1 MYKICKRCLT
11 CNTQHCSGGGGG
23 GVNLN
28 YISSPKTRSVP
39 NVFTRIVC
47 MRKIYMRI
55 IREREKNKKKIDMSE
70 GQCALEKIIM
80 LIITLPEKKN
90 ERKNLLLTK

>member
-1 MYKICKRCLT
+1 M
-11 CNTQHCSGGGGG
+11 
-23 GVNLN
+23 N

-47 MRKIYMRI
+47 MRKIYRRI
-55 IREREKNKKKIDMSE
+55 IREREKKNKKKIDMSE
-70 GQCALEKIIM
+70 GQCALEKII
-80 LIITLPEKKN
+80 LIITLTEKKN

>member
-1 MYKICKRCLT
+1 M
-11 CNTQHCSGGGGG
+11 
-23 GVNLN
+23 N

-39 NVFTRIVC
+39 KVFTRIVC

-55 IREREKNKKKIDMSE
+55 IREREKNKKKIDMSK

-80 LIITLPEKKN
+80 LIITLTDKKN

>member
-1 MYKICKRCLT
+1 M
-11 CNTQHCSGGGGG
+11 
-23 GVNLN
+23 N

-55 IREREKNKKKIDMSE
+55 IREREKKKKRKIDMSE
-70 GQCALEKIIM
+70 GQCALEKIM
-80 LIITLPEKKN
+80 LIITLTEKKN
-90 ERKNLLLTK
+90 ERKKLLLTK

>member
-1 MYKICKRCLT
+1 M
-11 CNTQHCSGGGGG
+11 
-23 GVNLN
+23 N

-55 IREREKNKKKIDMSE
+55 IREREKKNKNKIDMSE
-70 GQCALEKIIM
+70 GQCALEKII
-80 LIITLPEKKN
+80 LIITLTEKKKMK
-90 ERKNLLLTK
+90 EKIYC

>member
-1 MYKICKRCLT
+1 
-11 CNTQHCSGGGGG
+11 
-23 GVNLN
+23 
-28 YISSPKTRSVP
+28 
-39 NVFTRIVC
+39 

>member
-1 MYKICKRCLT
+1 
-11 CNTQHCSGGGGG
+11 
-23 GVNLN
+23 
-28 YISSPKTRSVP
+28 
-39 NVFTRIVC
+39 

-80 LIITLPEKKN
+80 LIKTLTEKKMK
-90 ERKNLLLTK
+90 EKIYC

>member
-1 MYKICKRCLT
+1 M
-11 CNTQHCSGGGGG
+11 
-23 GVNLN
+23 N
-28 YISSPKTRSVP
+28 YISPPKTRSVP

-55 IREREKNKKKIDMSE
+55 IREREKKNKKKIDMSE
-70 GQCALEKIIM
+70 GQCALEKII
-80 LIITLPEKKN
+80 LIITLTEKKN

>member
-1 MYKICKRCLT
+1 M
-11 CNTQHCSGGGGG
+11 
-23 GVNLN
+23 N

-55 IREREKNKKKIDMSE
+55 IRERGKKNKKKIDMSE
-70 GQCALEKIIM
+70 GQCALEKIT
-80 LIITLPEKKN
+80 LIITLTEKKN